1 VIKNNAS
8 RALIDRIN
16 DFNLATAFDP
26 NATTTMMMMIR
37 RRKEMFSVFKH
48 KIHSFEKYLH
58 KYQPVE
64 QVIYNLFYGLPT
76 IVSHDSSFSFF
87 SNPTSQKTKTSIIL
101 ILDLKLSRRK
111 KKDSKPNFFNR
122 KHNFSPH
129 PPQQPFCKTSKKA
142 VIWYKPVF
150 CDIRISTQ
158 PLSITKFFS
167 PQFFFSPSPT
177 NWRCN
182 GHL

>member
-1 VIKNNAS
+1 MIKNNAS

-64 QVIYNLFYGLPT
+64 QQLQFVLSWVAHNCFTRFLLFLFPT
-76 IVSHDSSFSFF
+76 PHLK
-87 SNPTSQKTKTSIIL
+87 KTKTSIIL
-101 ILDLKLSRRK
+101 ILDLKLSKR
-111 KKDSKPNFFNR
+111 KKDSKPNFFSIENTIFLLIR
-122 KHNFSPH
+122 RNNL
-129 PPQQPFCKTSKKA
+129 FCKTSKK
-142 VIWYKPVF
+142 KK
-150 CDIRISTQ
+150 Q
-158 PLSITKFFS
+158 
-167 PQFFFSPSPT
+167 
-177 NWRCN
+177 
-182 GHL
+182 

>member
-64 QVIYNLFYGLPT
+64 QQLQFV
-76 IVSHDSSFSFF
+76 
-87 SNPTSQKTKTSIIL
+87 
-101 ILDLKLSRRK
+101 LS
-111 KKDSKPNFFNR
+111 
-122 KHNFSPH
+122 
-129 PPQQPFCKTSKKA
+129 
-142 VIWYKPVF
+142 WLYM
-150 CDIRISTQ
+150 
-158 PLSITKFFS
+158 LSL
-167 PQFFFSPSPT
+167 
-177 NWRCN
+177 
-182 GHL
+182 HLSDV